1 MFQTSFWNNL
11 KKLEDE
17 LKSNQTAFEVLHK
30 LKEDQ
35 VNSKENSIYSLKPL
49 GKDSVLH
56 AIEELVRNFLEDL
69 SNERLPKFVFNKRGS
84 NDNIRY
90 TKERGLEMV
99 DQMCSHEISLGNEK
113 SLRKYAAIMNC
124 LSVCYSLLQSGKHA
138 TKRDIYYSN
147 VNFFQNQH
155 TVDEAISD
163 ISCMLGVPR
172 NCLNVLSSSKGFIG
186 GDLSFKDEEGN
197 TINCAVN
204 EGVQVPSH
212 IDVLH
217 QFQSKAKYIL
227 VVEKEAIYQRLMEA
241 KISEKLGPCILTT
254 GRNTFRKVLQ

>member
-1 MFQTSFWNNL
+1 MFQASFWDNL
-11 KKLEDE
+11 NKLEDE
-17 LKSNQTAFEVLHK
+17 LKSNQTAYEVLHK

-35 VNSKENSIYSLKPL
+35 VIEVKEKSIYSLKIL
-49 GKDSVLH
+49 DKDSVLR
-56 AIEELVRNFLEDL
+56 AIEELVRLFLEDL
-69 SNERLPKFVFNKRGS
+69 SSEQLPKFVLNRRGS

-90 TKERGLEMV
+90 TEERGLEMV
-99 DQMCSHEISLGNEK
+99 DEMCSREISLGNEK
-113 SLRKYAAIMNC
+113 SLRKYAVIMNC

-147 VNFFQNQH
+147 VNFFQSQH
-155 TVDEAISD
+155 IVDEAISD

-172 NCLNVLSSSKGFIG
+172 HCLNVLSSSKGFVG

-197 TINCAVN
+197 IVNCDIN

-212 IDVLH
+212 IDTLT
-217 QFQSKAKYIL
+217 QFQSKARYIL
-227 VVEKEAIYQRLMEA
+227 IIEKEAIYQRLMEA

-254 GRNTFRKVLQ
+254 GAQ